1 VAAACL
7 VLLVT
12 ALGILATTMLTP
24 SPAGA
29 RPAAHGAHATP
40 AAYAVS
46 PPDEPSAGRALPE
59 PDLPR
64 TTTGS
69 DGFVV
74 LGAALAAT
82 TIVALVMAL
91 RNRSVLRERRRP
103 TGWARAT
110 GRAAGPLTSQ
120 RISSRS
126 RYSSRS
132 RR

>member
-1 VAAACL
+1 MAAASL

-12 ALGILATTMLTP
+12 SLGFIAALALAP
-24 SPAGA
+24 SPAEA
-29 RPAAHGAHATP
+29 RPAVR
-40 AAYAVS
+40 AASTADD
-46 PPDEPSAGRALPE
+46 PTAGPALPE

-64 TTTGS
+64 TTTGN

-82 TIVALVMAL
+82 TTVALVMAL
-91 RNRSVLRERRRP
+91 RNRSLSRQSRRP
-103 TGWARAT
+103 AGWARAT
-110 GRAAGPLTSQ
+110 GRAARSPGSGPGASP
-120 RISSRS
+120 RIEPRS